1 MKPQVKLEPSVAAD
15 VQVETDVVPCAT
27 VLPIEENLLELP
39 PAKATLTKFPPGS
52 LVLYKND
59 TSMDDQIK
67 RGLVE
72 SVSIDLSPEKSSKDY
87 FYNVS
92 FENKTTTTIAGESQL
107 QWAPSCPVW
116 AKPIMRDPGFEWKSA
131 TVVGSYQDGSHSE
144 PMYSIKVA
152 GSGALFHGVSGD
164 CIRYRQSE
172 SVPAT
177 FQPNITNRGA
187 SVVSPATAK
196 PNVRYSSELHPATLV
211 VDTDGGT
218 EQQAPS
224 PKKFKIAEANP
235 KEENGTSRSSNT
247 SQQLLKQAA
256 SFGGD
261 RERQVQESP
270 LTRPTNKFSS
280 PYASLAVT
288 QSNPKEEDGTNR
300 SSYTSQQLMK
310 AADSSGD
317 RERQVQESPLTRPTI
332 NKDKNSYASL
342 VSHVNDTVVTPLA
355 DHRMAGKDRE
365 ECTFEIKIPSWANQG
380 RIGDAIIGEGGRNHK
395 RLLHETGA
403 SKIKLIQANRN
414 TPLRDRRILPKVVVT
429 IDPRYMQAAKELIE
443 DVIVRA
449 VPKDHQELMLY
460 YLAKENNYGAS
471 DGPARYQ
478 RSLRGNRVWMFAIE
492 TPPCFA
498 KYAGLFLGKRGRAT
512 REIIAKTGCYCVKV
526 WAERNPTYVFVSA
539 PDAEMANAATRLV
552 NDRIEW
558 TLEEG
563 EKRRI
568 TSNYTL

>member
-116 AKPIMRDPGFEWKSA
+116 AKPIMRDPGLEWKSA

-164 CIRYRQSE
+164 CIRYRQSG
-172 SVPAT
+172 SIPAT
-177 FQPNITNRGA
+177 IQPNITNRGA

-332 NKDKNSYASL
+332 NKAKNSYASL

-380 RIGDAIIGEGGRNHK
+380 RIGGKIVFRSVDAIIGEGGQKHK

-414 TPLRDRRILPKVVVT
+414 TPVRDRRILPKVVVT
-429 IDPRYMQAAKELIE
+429 IDPRYMQAAKELIEDVIILPKVVVTIDPRYVQAAKELIE

-460 YLAKENNYGAS
+460 YLAKENN
-471 DGPARYQ
+471 
-478 RSLRGNRVWMFAIE
+478 
-492 TPPCFA
+492 
-498 KYAGLFLGKRGRAT
+498 
-512 REIIAKTGCYCVKV
+512 
-526 WAERNPTYVFVSA
+526 
-539 PDAEMANAATRLV
+539 
-552 NDRIEW
+552 
-558 TLEEG
+558 
-563 EKRRI
+563 
-568 TSNYTL
+568 